1 MNKFEVRNMD
11 LYYGSFHALKNIN
24 IDIPE
29 KEITAFIGP
38 SGCGK
43 STFLK
48 SLNRMNDLVEGC
60 RISGDIKLDGEDIY
74 KDKMD
79 VNVLRKR
86 VGMVFQKP
94 NPFPMSIYDNIAYGP
109 RTHGIQEQGAA
120 GRDCGKVPAR
130 RGHLGRG
137 QGPAEQERLG
147 LSGGQQQRLCIAR
160 ALAVEPEVLLM
171 DEPTSALDPIST
183 SKIEELAM
191 ELKEQYTIVIVTH
204 NMQQAARIATRRRF
218 SCWASWWRWARRSEC
233 SPRPRISA
241 PRITS
246 RAASAKE
253 VRQMGTSVR
262 KMYDAELLQLD
273 TMLAR
278 MGHAAGGA
286 IESAMT
292 ALRTGD
298 TELARSV
305 IARDS
310 EIDSAEHEIEHR
322 CLTLFLR
329 QQPVAGDLRKV
340 STALKMVTDIER
352 IADQASD
359 IAEITLHL
367 HPDGARTVGVLDDLY
382 AMGDIAL
389 HMVKDAIAAYVQVD
403 LSTAAQVIAR
413 DDDCDAMFS
422 RISKEI
428 AAYIAAHPGDAE
440 TALDLFMIDKYLE
453 RLGDHAVNIAEWV
466 EFLKTGVHKSRKI
479 V

>member
-1 MNKFEVRNMD
+1 
-11 LYYGSFHALKNIN
+11 
-24 IDIPE
+24 
-29 KEITAFIGP
+29 
-38 SGCGK
+38 
-43 STFLK
+43 
-48 SLNRMNDLVEGC
+48 
-60 RISGDIKLDGEDIY
+60 
-74 KDKMD
+74 
-79 VNVLRKR
+79 
-86 VGMVFQKP
+86 
-94 NPFPMSIYDNIAYGP
+94 
-109 RTHGIQEQGAA
+109 
-120 GRDCGKVPAR
+120 
-130 RGHLGRG
+130 
-137 QGPAEQERLG
+137 
-147 LSGGQQQRLCIAR
+147 
-160 ALAVEPEVLLM
+160 
-171 DEPTSALDPIST
+171 
-183 SKIEELAM
+183 
-191 ELKEQYTIVIVTH
+191 
-204 NMQQAARIATRRRF
+204 
-218 SCWASWWRWARRSEC
+218 
-233 SPRPRISA
+233 
-241 PRITS
+241 
-246 RAASAKE
+246 
-253 VRQMGTSVR
+253 MGTSVR
-262 KMYDAELLQLD
+262 KMYDAELMQLD

-305 IARDS
+305 IAR
-310 EIDSAEHEIEHR
+310 
-322 CLTLFLR
+322 
-329 QQPVAGDLRKV
+329 RKV

>member
-1 MNKFEVRNMD
+1 
-11 LYYGSFHALKNIN
+11 
-24 IDIPE
+24 
-29 KEITAFIGP
+29 
-38 SGCGK
+38 
-43 STFLK
+43 
-48 SLNRMNDLVEGC
+48 
-60 RISGDIKLDGEDIY
+60 
-74 KDKMD
+74 
-79 VNVLRKR
+79 
-86 VGMVFQKP
+86 
-94 NPFPMSIYDNIAYGP
+94 
-109 RTHGIQEQGAA
+109 
-120 GRDCGKVPAR
+120 
-130 RGHLGRG
+130 
-137 QGPAEQERLG
+137 
-147 LSGGQQQRLCIAR
+147 
-160 ALAVEPEVLLM
+160 
-171 DEPTSALDPIST
+171 
-183 SKIEELAM
+183 
-191 ELKEQYTIVIVTH
+191 
-204 NMQQAARIATRRRF
+204 
-218 SCWASWWRWARRSEC
+218 
-233 SPRPRISA
+233 
-241 PRITS
+241 
-246 RAASAKE
+246 
-253 VRQMGTSVR
+253 MGTSVR

-403 LSTAAQVIAR
+403 LSAAAQVIAC

-428 AAYIAAHPGDAE
+428 AAYIAAHPSDAE

>member
-1 MNKFEVRNMD
+1 
-11 LYYGSFHALKNIN
+11 
-24 IDIPE
+24 
-29 KEITAFIGP
+29 
-38 SGCGK
+38 
-43 STFLK
+43 
-48 SLNRMNDLVEGC
+48 
-60 RISGDIKLDGEDIY
+60 
-74 KDKMD
+74 
-79 VNVLRKR
+79 
-86 VGMVFQKP
+86 
-94 NPFPMSIYDNIAYGP
+94 
-109 RTHGIQEQGAA
+109 
-120 GRDCGKVPAR
+120 
-130 RGHLGRG
+130 
-137 QGPAEQERLG
+137 
-147 LSGGQQQRLCIAR
+147 
-160 ALAVEPEVLLM
+160 
-171 DEPTSALDPIST
+171 
-183 SKIEELAM
+183 
-191 ELKEQYTIVIVTH
+191 
-204 NMQQAARIATRRRF
+204 
-218 SCWASWWRWARRSEC
+218 
-233 SPRPRISA
+233 
-241 PRITS
+241 
-246 RAASAKE
+246 
-253 VRQMGTSVR
+253 MGTSVR
-262 KMYDAELLQLD
+262 KLYDAELMQLD

-298 TELARSV
+298 VELARSV

-367 HPDGARTVGVLDDLY
+367 HPDGAHTVGVLDDLCV
-382 AMGDIAL
+382 MGDIAL
-389 HMVKDAIAAYVQVD
+389 RMVKDAIAAYVQVD

-413 DDDCDAMFS
+413 DDECDAMFS

-428 AAYIAAHPGDAE
+428 AVYIAAHPDDAG